1 MAFAVAAALW
11 GALLLRAPSQRHA
24 LHHLMSALVVAKT
37 LTLLSQAG
45 MYHYIRAT
53 GSPDGWNIAFY
64 IFTFLRGVLFFT
76 VRTLCTLDACPGC
89 LVPQPLHGPGSE
101 GSPSLQGVAPYVGAA
116 AAAAAAAVSARAPA
130 HCSASVVVLQA

>member
-1 MAFAVAAALW
+1 MDPSHDLPSSHPPSPSPCKPVQVMFVAFAVASALW
-11 GALLLRAPSQRHA
+11 GALLLRSPSQRHA

-64 IFTFLRGVLFFT
+64 IFTFLRGLLFFT
-76 VRTLCTLDACPGC
+76 VRIRSSLDLLARKTTSM
-89 LVPQPLHGPGSE
+89 L
-101 GSPSLQGVAPYVGAA
+101 
-116 AAAAAAAVSARAPA
+116 SAWD
-130 HCSASVVVLQA
+130 L